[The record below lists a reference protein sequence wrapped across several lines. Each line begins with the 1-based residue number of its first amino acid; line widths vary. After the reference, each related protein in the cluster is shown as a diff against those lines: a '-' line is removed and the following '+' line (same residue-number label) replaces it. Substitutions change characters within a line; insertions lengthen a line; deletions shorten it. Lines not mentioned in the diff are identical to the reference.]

1 MTDKGT
7 AVIDDL
13 LDALEEAG
21 YAVVEVGARYR
32 VTSPKGGFPV
42 FLPKRMPKGANLTKI
57 VESLANIGFSMADAV
72 RVAEEKRQA
81 RLAEDKAKAERLMKA
96 AQEAQLQ
103 RELDAQK
110 KHDEAAKR
118 KLEPVTFRAPEEVGH
133 HRAVAAESTGL
144 TVIRTKEPVT
154 LRSEVIDLTPTIA
167 QEMLK
172 ANQFYEAGVDRAGK
186 CNRRLVP
193 ATAEAY
199 AQAMLRGEWV
209 LTHQGIGF
217 DIDGDLAD
225 GQHRLVAC
233 VLAGHVKP
241 DISVPM
247 LVTYG
252 LPLEAADRVDVGRK
266 RTISDMLQ
274 MRGFASSFNL
284 GSTCRVVILYDEL
297 MAGPDDRAGQA
308 VLGRWRTAY
317 PTAEQTFALIE
328 REPLIEASS
337 RYGHRMSK
345 VALPSAA
352 GAARHIVGRH
362 WPEDMADD
370 FFERLHSGASIE
382 PGSAL
387 HSLREEL
394 IRQKGLRNFKRNQ
407 FEQLALM
414 IKAWNLHARG
424 KGSKVM
430 VWRPSVGEEF
440 PEILTPSPAR

>member
-21 YAVVEVGARYR
+21 YSVVEVGARYR
-32 VTSPKGGFPV
+32 VTSPKGGNPA
-42 FLPKRMPKGANLTKI
+42 FLPRRMPKGANLTKI

-81 RLAEDKAKAERLMKA
+81 RLAEDKAKAERLMA
-96 AQEAQLQ
+96 AAERATRERQEAQ
-103 RELDAQK
+103 RRTRVWVSD
-110 KHDEAAKR
+110 DEAER
-118 KLEPVTFRAPEEVGH
+118 
-133 HRAVAAESTGL
+133 RAVAFQEARPNVAAPPPLLITPAAE
-144 TVIRTKEPVT
+144 PHT
-154 LRSEVIDLTPTIA
+154 LRSEVIDLTPTLA
-167 QEMLK
+167 QELLK
-172 ANQFYEAGVDRAGK
+172 QNRFYEAGVDRAGK

-193 ATAEAY
+193 STAESY

-209 LTHQGIGF
+209 LTHQGLGF
-217 DIDGDLAD
+217 DIEGDLAD

-241 DISVPM
+241 DIVIPM

-266 RTISDMLQ
+266 RTLSDMLQ

-297 MAGPDDRAGQA
+297 IAGPEDRAGQA
-308 VLGRWRTAY
+308 VLGRWRGAY
-317 PTAEQTFALIE
+317 PTAEQVFRLIE
-328 REPLIEASS
+328 TEPLIEASA
-337 RYGHRMSK
+337 RYGHLMTK

-352 GAARHIVGRH
+352 GAGLHLAGRR
-362 WPEDMADD
+362 WPEDMVTD
-370 FFERLHSGASIE
+370 FFERLRSGANIE

-387 HSLREEL
+387 HALREEL
-394 IRQKGLRNFKRNQ
+394 LRQKGHRNFKRNQ
-407 FEQLALM
+407 YEQLALI
-414 IKAWNLHARG
+414 IKAWNLHVRG

-430 VWRPSVGEEF
+430 VWRPGAGEEF